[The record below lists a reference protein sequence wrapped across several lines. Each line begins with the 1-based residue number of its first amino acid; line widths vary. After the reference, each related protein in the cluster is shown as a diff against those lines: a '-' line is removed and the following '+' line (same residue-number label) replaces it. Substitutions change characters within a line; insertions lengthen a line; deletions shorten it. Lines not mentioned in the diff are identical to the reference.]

1 MPLPITIP
9 NTFANATATIPLS
22 QLDSNFS
29 TVAVAVNSIGNGA
42 FSLANV
48 QVTGGTIANV
58 TLDNVS
64 VDVETLSNVTITNLT
79 VNGNATFTNA
89 AVTANV
95 ATITTANVTTANI
108 ATAEIANVTVSGVAT
123 FAAGSNTAP
132 TLTTSGDTNTG
143 VFFPAADTVA
153 IGTGGSERMRIDT
166 SGYILGGYSSAFDLS
181 PAGTGQYAGISASTS
196 SASNWKFGALSFSAD
211 ATANGMLFLKSRSA
225 TVGTNT
231 VVQSGDALGNIGWRG
246 ADGTNYINAAGIQA
260 FVDGTPGTND
270 MPGRLVFLTTADG
283 SSTAVERMRIDSSG
297 NLGLG
302 GTPKP
307 YLNPNY
313 NAFDMHSGRTV
324 LMSSSGTP
332 QTNLQTNAYYDS
344 TDSRF
349 EYSQTGYAAS
359 LYQQQSGV
367 HSWYTAPSG
376 TAGNAITFT
385 QAMTLDASG
394 RLLVGTT
401 SSSWDTYGSFSEF
414 RKDQNSRSL
423 VTISNQN
430 TGSSGAAG
438 ILFAA
443 YGNSWVQAI
452 GTSANNSNALT
463 WSLDATSP
471 SEKMRI
477 TSGGHFCVGTT
488 TAANTAFQATF
499 NGASNGG
506 INLQNNTNYS
516 SVSVSGDDFYVDV
529 GRGGT
534 AGSFNVRTS
543 SNTDARFQIS
553 GAGVMTCAGVYNNTV
568 GATNRDVFVDNTGK
582 IGYVASIRA
591 SKTNI
596 QDLTDTS
603 WLHQLNPVS
612 FNYRKKD
619 EEGNYTDETDGDIQ
633 YGMIAEDVEQVRP
646 DLCFYDEVDGEQELR
661 GIQYSK
667 LVPVML
673 KEIQKLRAELDALKG
688 TA

>member
-1 MPLPITIP
+1 MALV
-9 NTFANATATIPLS
+9 
-22 QLDSNFS
+22 LDG
-29 TVAVAVNSIGNGA
+29 TNG
-42 FSLANV
+42 
-48 QVTGGTIANV
+48 I
-58 TLDNVS
+58 
-64 VDVETLSNVTITNLT
+64 
-79 VNGNATFTNA
+79 
-89 AVTANV
+89 
-95 ATITTANVTTANI
+95 
-108 ATAEIANVTVSGVAT
+108 SGVDGTA
-123 FAAGSNTAP
+123 SNPSLEGT
-132 TLTTSGDTNTG
+132 DTNTG

-153 IGTGGSERMRIDT
+153 IGTGGTERLRVDSAGNAGLGVTPSAWRTNEYKAVQVGIGASFYGRVTAGDEDKAGVAANAFFDQT
-166 SGYILGGYSSAFDLS
+166 DYRWEYIATD
-181 PAGTGQYAGISASTS
+181 SAS
-196 SASNWKFGALSFSAD
+196 
-211 ATANGMLFLKSRSA
+211 R
-225 TVGTNT
+225 
-231 VVQSGDALGNIGWRG
+231 
-246 ADGTNYINAAGIQA
+246 
-260 FVDGTPGTND
+260 
-270 MPGRLVFLTTADG
+270 
-283 SSTAVERMRIDSSG
+283 
-297 NLGLG
+297 
-302 GTPKP
+302 
-307 YLNPNY
+307 
-313 NAFDMHSGRTV
+313 
-324 LMSSSGTP
+324 
-332 QTNLQTNAYYDS
+332 YD
-344 TDSRF
+344 
-349 EYSQTGYAAS
+349 QTGGGHY
-359 LYQQQSGV
+359 
-367 HSWYTAPSG
+367 WYTAASG